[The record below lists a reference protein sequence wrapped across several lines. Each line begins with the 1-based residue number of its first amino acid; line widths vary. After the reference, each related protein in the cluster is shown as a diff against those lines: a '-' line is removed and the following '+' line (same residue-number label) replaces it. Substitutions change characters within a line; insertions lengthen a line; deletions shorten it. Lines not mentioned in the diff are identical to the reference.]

1 MKASPGKRIGVLLLA
16 LALSLGV
23 GLPFVQDGMMAAEMA
38 ASTEADHPESQG
50 CGDHGDAAVDACLS
64 MCAAACQCVLPEEP
78 VALAA
83 DGETEFRIARVILG
97 GLSSGTDHGP
107 PKHLALG

>member
-16 LALSLGV
+16 QALSIGM
-23 GLPFVQDGMMAAEMA
+23 GLPFVQDGMMAAETA
-38 ASTEADHPESQG
+38 ASTEAAHPELQG

-78 VALAA
+78 VALAPDGKGYFQIA
-83 DGETEFRIARVILG
+83 DPVPCDRPGSPG
-97 GLSSGTDHGP
+97 HGP